1 MQRNSCTDFGAW
13 SAIGQ
18 YIMGF
23 KTDLENQVNAI
34 FRAKWE
40 RREGRKVP
48 EDTDLS
54 QGNEAVDL
62 EATILYTDLS
72 ESTKL
77 VDNYKDWFAA
87 ANYKAFLQCATR
99 IIRNEGGQIRSFDG
113 DRVMGVF
120 LGDRKNTSAVRCA
133 LKINWAVK
141 NIVQPKLKQR
151 YKNSKYV
158 MRHVTG
164 IDSTKIMATKA
175 GIRNSN
181 DIVWI
186 GKAANHAAKLSS
198 MSDEYPTWIT
208 DSVYDKIHKSA
219 KFSNEKNMWEK
230 RIWTSQHNRRI
241 YRSTYWWEID

>member
-1 MQRNSCTDFGAW
+1 
-13 SAIGQ
+13 
-18 YIMGF
+18 MGF
-23 KTDLENQVNAI
+23 KADLEKQIKAI
-34 FRAKWE
+34 FGTKWE

-87 ANYKAFLQCATR
+87 ENYKAFLQCATR
-99 IIRNEGGQIRSFDG
+99 IIRNEEGHIRSFDG

-120 LGDRKNTSAVRCA
+120 IGESKNTSAVRCA

-141 NIVQPKLKQR
+141 YVAQPILKQH

-158 MRHVTG
+158 LRHVTG
-164 IDSTKIMATKA
+164 IDSTNVMATKA

-198 MSDEYPTWIT
+198 MSDKYPTWIT
-208 DSVYDKIHKSA
+208 DRVYDNIHNSA
-219 KFSNEKNMWEK
+219 KYSGGKNMWEERK
-230 RIWTSQHNRRI
+230 WTSQNDRRI
-241 YRSTYWWEID
+241 YRSTYWWKIN